1 MPRFWKLT
9 VIRPVAI
16 MPVMKYWVNLTPPPI
31 VPWKID
37 AKIRI
42 MMMGKP
48 IVKTTD
54 SRLRRNWV
62 ISSRPWRR
70 ASAPALGR
78 RPWLAV
84 TGVAGFVVVVIARVR
99 SS

>member
-16 MPVMKYWVNLTPPPI
+16 MPVMKYWVYLTPPPI
-31 VPWKID
+31 SPLKID

-42 MMMGKP
+42 MMIGKP
-48 IVKTTD
+48 MVKTTD

-62 ISSRPWRR
+62 ISSRPWRS
-70 ASAPALGR
+70 ASAPAPGR
-78 RPWLAV
+78 PLRVAV
-84 TGVAGFVVVVIARVR
+84 TGVAGLVVVVIARVR
-99 SS
+99 SW